1 MKRTHLFINNIKKYI
16 EKKLYKKYLVN
27 NDQNNMYL
35 IEKIIYN
42 ENCRLV
48 ALFKEFLIY
57 DDNYEFMKKYY
68 IKNNSIR
75 KLNKYLEYY
84 EKYSIIYPNYSIL
97 PESKY
102 IYKNIHKKQK
112 IIDKLHNIESMEKE
126 SKKENNKFQEN
137 KNLIGENNNDKNVFN
152 SNTYNSIL
160 KNSENECLSIFGLI
174 NNKDEEN
181 DKSTSSINN
190 ILKTIEKN
198 EKEPIKARNN
208 FKTKNEY
215 MIKPFSSIKKKINK
229 NKYKLKVNTNNTSN
243 NNSNTILNTT
253 KSNKLNINNLNE
265 SDASIYKGNKLNE
278 DKLLFKKCES
288 KIMLFRNSN
297 ILNIIKKN
305 TIYPLKST
313 LSKRNM
319 TKPIIQYNTL
329 RKIITNKTSF
339 QKEHNHII
347 KHIYNK
353 INKNKVIKINENK
366 YKIKNCHTLNN
377 TNNKNIKSYLYN
389 KNKFASEDLKKSF
402 SEKKLNIKKK
412 VLTINNVNIQN
423 NEQNLKKLKINRNK
437 SYIKKNISNFR
448 DITLKRSIFTSSLL
462 KKKKNI
468 FSNIK
473 KSIKKDTDKKYNTIT
488 HSKNDLN
495 KKYNL
500 NNSLSVK
507 VLNNN
512 KFNDKNFM
520 NDKKKSYNTIIK
532 KDRNIRCKKIF
543 IYKKLFDSSKY
554 TKNVLNNKKYFKNI
568 IIKTKAKLT
577 INNIFLNTSNNVCT
591 SQNKINNNYNNS
603 NEKFKIVKTISG
615 NKSQIKRKLKI

>member
-1 MKRTHLFINNIKKYI
+1 MKQTHPFINNIKNYI

-27 NDQNNMYL
+27 NDKNNMYL

-57 DDNYEFMKKYY
+57 DDNYEFLKKYY

-75 KLNKYLEYY
+75 KLYIYLQYY

-112 IIDKLHNIESMEKE
+112 IIDKLHNIEN
-126 SKKENNKFQEN
+126 KENNKFQEN
-137 KNLIGENNNDKNVFN
+137 KNLNDENNNDKNLFN
-152 SNTYNSIL
+152 SNTYNSLL
-160 KNSENECLSIFGLI
+160 KNSENECLSIFGLS

-181 DKSTSSINN
+181 NKSTSSIKN

-198 EKEPIKARNN
+198 EKEPIK
-208 FKTKNEY
+208 TKNEY
-215 MIKPFSSIKKKINK
+215 MIMPFNSIKKKINK
-229 NKYKLKVNTNNTSN
+229 NKYKLKVNTNNNSN
-243 NNSNTILNTT
+243 NNSNTLLNTT
-253 KSNKLNINNLNE
+253 KSNILNINKLNE

-278 DKLLFKKCES
+278 DKLLFKKGES
-288 KIMLFRNSN
+288 KIRLFHNSN

-319 TKPIIQYNTL
+319 TKPFIKYNKL
-329 RKIITNKTSF
+329 RKIIINKTST
-339 QKEHNHII
+339 QKEQNQII

-366 YKIKNCHTLNN
+366 YKITNCHTLNN

-389 KNKFASEDLKKSF
+389 KNKLVLEDLKKSF

-412 VLTINNVNIQN
+412 ILTINNANK
-423 NEQNLKKLKINRNK
+423 QNLKKLKINRNK
-437 SYIKKNISNFR
+437 SYIKKNINNFR
-448 DITLKRSIFTSSLL
+448 DTILKRSIFTSSLL
-462 KKKKNI
+462 KKKKNT

-473 KSIKKDTDKKYNTIT
+473 KSIKEDTDKKYNTIT
-488 HSKNDLN
+488 YRIDLN
-495 KKYNL
+495 KKHNL

-507 VLNNN
+507 VINNR
-512 KFNDKNFM
+512 FNDINYFM
-520 NDKKKSYNTIIK
+520 NDKKKSYNTIAK
-532 KDRNIRCKKIF
+532 KDRNIKCKKIVVT
-543 IYKKLFDSSKY
+543 KKLFDSNKY
-554 TKNVLNNKKYFKNI
+554 TKNKGNNKKYFKNI

-577 INNIFLNTSNNVCT
+577 INNIFLNNSNNVST

-603 NEKFKIVKTISG
+603 NEKFKIVKTLSG
-615 NKSQIKRKLKI
+615 NKSKIKKKLKI